1 MTVTEVSVA
10 GVSVA
15 FRRRAGIPGLHGP
28 AAVAALDDISI
39 DLRRH
44 ETLALVG
51 ESGSGKTTLGRAI
64 VGLQAPTSGQILI
77 GGQPLALLLRKDFLR
92 TRRRL
97 QIIFQDPGSSLTPWM
112 TVGKAIAE
120 PLLKHKIAVSRS
132 DALRRAA
139 ELLELVGLSSA
150 SAGRYPG
157 DLSGGQR
164 QRVAIARAIG
174 VQPEVLVC
182 DEITSGL
189 DASVRARIVNLLA
202 DIRSERPLTQVFITH
217 DLHLA
222 QAVSNRVAVLQA
234 GRLVEIGDA
243 AQVFE
248 HPEHPYTRRLR
259 AAQPTLADLPELP
272 ELPDRAAPPNPAV
285 SKSPNAPEEG
295 PARQ

>member
-1 MTVTEVSVA
+1 MTVAEVSVSR
-10 GVSVA
+10 VSVA

-64 VGLQAPTSGQILI
+64 VGLQAPTTGQILI
-77 GGQPLALLLRKDFLR
+77 GGQPLAHLLRTDFLR

-120 PLLKHKIAVSRS
+120 PLLKHKIAVSRT

-139 ELLELVGLSSA
+139 ELLELVGLSAA
-150 SAGRYPG
+150 SAARYPG

-164 QRVAIARAIG
+164 QRVAIARAIA

-234 GRLVEIGDA
+234 GRIVEIGDA

-259 AAQPTLADLPELP
+259 AAQPTLADPP
-272 ELPDRAAPPNPAV
+272 ELPDPAAPPNPAV
-285 SKSPNAPEEG
+285 SNSPNAPEEG

>member
-1 MTVTEVSVA
+1 MTVAEVSVSR
-10 GVSVA
+10 VSVA
-15 FRRRAGIPGLHGP
+15 FRRRAGIPLLHGPGRRGP
-28 AAVAALDDISI
+28 AAVAALDDVSI

-77 GGQPLALLLRKDFLR
+77 GGQPLAHLLRTDFLR

-120 PLLKHKIAVSRS
+120 PLLKHKIAASRA

-139 ELLELVGLSSA
+139 ELLELVGLSPASA
-150 SAGRYPG
+150 SRYPG

-164 QRVAIARAIG
+164 QRVAIARAIS

-222 QAVSNRVAVLQA
+222 QAVSHRVAVLQA
-234 GRLVEIGDA
+234 GRIVEIGDA

-259 AAQPTLADLPELP
+259 AAQPTLPDPPEQ
-272 ELPDRAAPPNPAV
+272 
-285 SKSPNAPEEG
+285 PEEG

>member
-28 AAVAALDDISI
+28 AAVAALDDVSI

-120 PLLKHKIAVSRS
+120 PLLKHKIAVSRT

-139 ELLELVGLSSA
+139 ELLELVGLSPA

>member
-28 AAVAALDDISI
+28 AAVAALDDVSI

>member
-28 AAVAALDDISI
+28 AAVAALDDVSI

-259 AAQPTLADLPELP
+259 AAQPTLADPPELP

-285 SKSPNAPEEG
+285 SKSPNAREEG